1 MQGAE
6 KLPGDAQSVSSPL
19 AKGRRNRGTR
29 PWREVIGEFRA
40 SGLTIQAYSER
51 SGISRSSMA
60 RYLVLAR
67 QAERRGDTA
76 HAASATDE
84 VSQPIAGFMRVGI
97 VDRAV
102 GATGTGNSCDV
113 PGRDDDAFDGREGV
127 RRRRA
132 DRHAQVDRFAFDAC
146 SPDVQSGCP
155 ERTHVRLLRSAPRQD
170 QGFGL

>member
-113 PGRDDDAFDGREGV
+113 PELILSDGIRL
-127 RRRRA
+127 RLPMYA
-132 DRHAQVDRFAFDAC
+132 LDPLLQAIVDRIGAGA
-146 SPDVQSGCP
+146 
-155 ERTHVRLLRSAPRQD
+155 R
-170 QGFGL
+170 